1 MIKKYIEKMYINNM
15 SDIKIYA
22 KDKEFKKIISKL
34 DQEKYI
40 KVTSNLIHKEK
51 EINQIEQFIFNLD
64 NYITF
69 IKQNI
74 FINQTELKYII
85 SLTIYNKYNKILYSD
100 LYYYDNVDLYIKEY
114 KKMFMHNYIR
124 NAKILNKEIKNFKEL
139 CTMINNNKK
148 RIYCYFDEINNNNIL
163 LYKTLFNNF

>member
-1 MIKKYIEKMYINNM
+1 MINKYIEKIYINNM
-15 SDIKIYA
+15 SDIKIYS

-34 DQEKYI
+34 DQEKHI

-100 LYYYDNVDLYIKEY
+100 LYYYDNVDLYIKEF